1 MHALKMGV
9 CVFTS
14 KGRPALRTLTSA
26 SPSRVRMEGTAW
38 TLLMAF
44 FAVAYQ
50 VIQVMLA
57 KAGGWNQVSLFNA
70 ESLYYCLA
78 AGLDSSLG

>member
-1 MHALKMGV
+1 
-9 CVFTS
+9 
-14 KGRPALRTLTSA
+14 
-26 SPSRVRMEGTAW
+26 MEGTAW